1 MGNSVDCCYT
11 TRQYNQCLFPCIRSC
26 SYTSRRV
33 WYNYDGLESVQPLI
47 DIIKPERCI
56 IHKFPR
62 TLVDINEDREINS
75 ALKSGNDVMKS
86 NGCENFWYQPLFH
99 SAYHVKPAKTFHM
112 CSQKLC
118 QTIPWLRGRS

>member
-1 MGNSVDCCYT
+1 M
-11 TRQYNQCLFPCIRSC
+11 
-26 SYTSRRV
+26 

-75 ALKSGNDVMKS
+75 ALKSGNDVITS
-86 NGCENFWYQPLFH
+86 IEYENVWYQPFLH
-99 SAYHVKPAKTFHM
+99 SAYHVKPTKTF
-112 CSQKLC
+112 
-118 QTIPWLRGRS
+118 